1 MRFPPKKRKQQNIQE
16 EQRPARKEIRRKTA
30 CKPKSENNVRYVEDH
45 ARHRAVSSDLF
56 ANFQHFSAFRRLNIP
71 MQRPVNDIGNEQR
84 RDEYQTVNIE
94 PVHLSA
100 QKNKRFD
107 VADDYNSPQKCP
119 FSDVETTKNLGYNS
133 RQYLL
138 GILYSILPPL
148 SILSKTF
155 ILQWVK
161 GENIHEKKGRP
172 KDAFPLGRPCCFTSV

>member
-100 QKNKRFD
+100 QKNKRFN
-107 VADDYNSPQKCP
+107 VGLFIQKDFVHFLP
-119 FSDVETTKNLGYNS
+119 VFIHGKVEFH
-133 RQYLL
+133 R
-138 GILYSILPPL
+138 
-148 SILSKTF
+148 F
-155 ILQWVK
+155 
-161 GENIHEKKGRP
+161 
-172 KDAFPLGRPCCFTSV
+172 

>member
-1 MRFPPKKRKQQNIQE
+1 MARRLFFFSAIRFFRQTAPGLSSPQP
-16 EQRPARKEIRRKTA
+16 QRLPKEIRRA
-30 CKPKSENNVRYVEDH
+30 
-45 ARHRAVSSDLF
+45 HRASV
-56 ANFQHFSAFRRLNIP
+56 FQRILSVPKKNGRNVCFS
-71 MQRPVNDIGNEQR
+71 PVFD
-84 RDEYQTVNIE
+84 DCDHKYSAPLLPPQTK
-94 PVHLSA
+94 
-100 QKNKRFD
+100 QDFYM
-107 VADDYNSPQKCP
+107 ADDYNSPQKCP
-119 FSDVETTKNLGYNS
+119 FSDVETTKNLGYDS